1 MKNMEKY
8 IAIVLLVASLT
19 SAEKKQ
25 CQEISI
31 PMCKGIGY
39 NYTYMPNEFNH
50 DSQDEA
56 GLEVH
61 QFWPLVEIQCS
72 PDLKF
77 FLCSMYAPICMEN
90 YKPHLPAC
98 RSVCE
103 RAKSGCAPLMRQYG
117 FVWPE
122 RMDCSKL
129 PYYGEKGKLC
139 MDRNITD
146 SSSTDRP
153 LRPGSGQK
161 TTRKPLEPAVTDN
174 KDVDI
179 INPNTNINDWNKN
192 PNFNDIFDPYKK
204 IVEDH
209 ACTCKCRLQSI
220 QESSQYYNKVSSGGV
235 KNCGMNCTSPFLSDD
250 EKTFATFWIGL
261 WSIMCCIS
269 TSITLLTF
277 VLDMTR
283 FKYPERPIIFLTGC
297 YLMVSIGYIIRLVV
311 GHENVACDGSMIRYS
326 TTGPASCVSTFLLVY
341 FFGMASSIWWV
352 ILAFTWFLSAGLKW
366 GSEAIASYS
375 QYFHFA
381 AWLIPSVKSIA
392 VLAMSSVDGDPVS
405 GICYVGNQNINNLR
419 GFVLIPLFVYL
430 IIGSTFLI
438 AGFVSLFRIRSVIKH
453 QNGGKIEKLE
463 RLMIRI
469 GVFSLLYTIPATIV
483 LACYF
488 YEQYLKDDWEK
499 SVICPCSE
507 KSSKPDFAVFMLKY
521 FMLLVVGITS
531 GFWIWTGKT
540 LETWKKL
547 CNGSL
552 CCANSD
558 YAYSRPPIKY
568 SPTSNSAVSSLHK
581 PPVSHC

>member
-1 MKNMEKY
+1 MHGWQSLYGSGIVYY
-8 IAIVLLVASLT
+8 IFF
-19 SAEKKQ
+19 Q
-25 CQEISI
+25 
-31 PMCKGIGY
+31 
-39 NYTYMPNEFNH
+39 
-50 DSQDEA
+50 
-56 GLEVH
+56 
-61 QFWPLVEIQCS
+61 PLRTIFI
-72 PDLKF
+72 LIMFF
-77 FLCSMYAPICMEN
+77 FLPN
-90 YKPHLPAC
+90 

-129 PYYGEKGKLC
+129 PYYGESGKLC

-146 SSSTDRP
+146 SSSTERP
-153 LRPGSGQK
+153 LRPPPGQR
-161 TTRKPLEPAVTDN
+161 TTSKPRDPMETPKKKL
-174 KDVDI
+174 DVDYNDRYSDLDGWDNY
-179 INPNTNINDWNKN
+179 INN
-192 PNFNDIFDPYKK
+192 PNFNDNIFDPYKT
-204 IVEDH
+204 IIEEH
-209 ACTCKCRLQSI
+209 ACTCKCRLQPI
-220 QESSQYYNKVSSGGV
+220 DESSPYHNKVSSGGL
-235 KNCGMNCTSPFLSDD
+235 KNCGMNCTSPYLNED
-250 EKTFATFWIGL
+250 EKTFAAFWIGL
-261 WSIMCCIS
+261 WSILCCIS
-269 TSITLLTF
+269 TSVTLLTF
-277 VLDMTR
+277 VLDMSR
-283 FKYPERPIIFLTGC
+283 FKYPERPIIFLTAC
-297 YLMVSIGYIIRLVV
+297 YFMVSIGYIIRLVV

-326 TTGPASCVSTFLLVY
+326 TTGPASCVSTFLLIY

-438 AGFVSLFRIRSVIKH
+438 AGFVSLVRIRNVIKH

-488 YEQYLKDDWEK
+488 YEQYLKDQWEK
-499 SVICPCSE
+499 SVICPCSD
-507 KSSKPDFAVFMLKY
+507 KTSKPDFAVFMLKY

-540 LETWKKL
+540 LETWKRL
-547 CNGSL
+547 CNGTL
-552 CCANSD
+552 CCRTSD

>member
-1 MKNMEKY
+1 
-8 IAIVLLVASLT
+8 
-19 SAEKKQ
+19 
-25 CQEISI
+25 
-31 PMCKGIGY
+31 
-39 NYTYMPNEFNH
+39 
-50 DSQDEA
+50 
-56 GLEVH
+56 
-61 QFWPLVEIQCS
+61 
-72 PDLKF
+72 
-77 FLCSMYAPICMEN
+77 MYC
-90 YKPHLPAC
+90 YF

-103 RAKSGCAPLMRQYG
+103 RARSGCAPLMRQYG

-153 LRPGSGQK
+153 PKVSGDRSTQK
-161 TTRKPLEPAVTDN
+161 PRVPVPTQDKPSKGGQPNIDDTLSDWETYLT
-174 KDVDI
+174 
-179 INPNTNINDWNKN
+179 NPNSI
-192 PNFNDIFDPYKK
+192 
-204 IVEDH
+204 DH
-209 ACTCKCRLQSI
+209 NVIDTYNGIHENACSCKCRLQPI
-220 QESSQYYNKVSSGGV
+220 HDSSSYYGKITTGGV
-235 KNCGMNCTSPFLSDD
+235 KNCGMNCTSPYFNDD

-261 WSIMCCIS
+261 WSILCCMS

-277 VLDMTR
+277 VLDMSR
-283 FKYPERPIIFLTGC
+283 FKYPERPIIFLSGC
-297 YLMVSIGYIIRLVV
+297 YLMVSIGYIIRIVV

-326 TTGPASCVSTFLLVY
+326 TTGPASCVSTFLLIY

-352 ILAFTWFLSAGLKW
+352 ILSFTWFLSAGLKW

-381 AWLIPSVKSIA
+381 AWLVPSVKSIA
-392 VLAMSSVDGDPVS
+392 VLAMSSVDGDPVA

-438 AGFVSLFRIRSVIKH
+438 AGFVSLFRIRNVIKH

-488 YEQYLKDDWEK
+488 YEQYLKDEWEK
-499 SVICPCSE
+499 SITCPCGE

-547 CNGSL
+547 CNGGL
-552 CCANSD
+552 CNKNSD

-568 SPTSNSAVSSLHK
+568 SPTTNSAVSSLHK
-581 PPVSHC
+581 PPISHC